1 MVRKKIRDTMVKQ
14 PKHERKPPE
23 NDYLTWEEIKK
34 GESYYEESLGNVEV
48 RHKTETIVGDRI
60 IHIRMFGESYA
71 YPEKFTN
78 LKLKRRKNNGKR

>member
-1 MVRKKIRDTMVKQ
+1 MVRNKIRDTMVKQ
-14 PKHERKPPE
+14 PKRDREPPE
-23 NDYLTWEEIKK
+23 NDYLSWEEVK
-34 GESYYEESLGNVEV
+34 EREAYYEESLGNVEV
-48 RHKTETIVGDRI
+48 INKTETIVGDRI